1 VQFGGIVLACGAGLG
16 NEINFEKT
24 RWRRCGGHYQNLGGF
39 MLDKTEFYI
48 NGSWVPSQDGH
59 SFPVLNPATED
70 AFATITLGGAKDAEA
85 AIAAAKAAFPAWSM
99 TSPADRAG
107 YLQKLLDVYI
117 ARNDEMGA
125 TISTEMGAP
134 IDMAVS
140 DQAGSGISHL
150 KAFIRALG
158 TMEFQRP
165 LRQGVEGQ
173 DIAFEAAGVA
183 ALITPWNWPMN
194 QVVLKVGAALAAGC
208 TMVLKPSEIAP
219 MSSILFA
226 EMIDEAGF
234 PAGVFNMVNGDGAGV
249 GTILSSHPDIDV
261 VSFTGS
267 TRAGILISKAAA
279 DTVKTVSLELGGK
292 SPNLVFDDCDVDKA
306 VRMGAAF
313 VSIIQANLVMRQLA
327 CWFSEASM
335 IRLLKSP
342 QPKPMPPRLICRQI
356 REITSGLWYLKH
368 NSTRCK
374 A

>member
-1 VQFGGIVLACGAGLG
+1 
-16 NEINFEKT
+16 
-24 RWRRCGGHYQNLGGF
+24 
-39 MLDKTEFYI
+39 M
-48 NGSWVPSQDGH
+48 
-59 SFPVLNPATED
+59 
-70 AFATITLGGAKDAEA
+70 
-85 AIAAAKAAFPAWSM
+85 
-99 TSPADRAG
+99 
-107 YLQKLLDVYI
+107 
-117 ARNDEMGA
+117 
-125 TISTEMGAP
+125 
-134 IDMAVS
+134 
-140 DQAGSGISHL
+140 
-150 KAFIRALG
+150 
-158 TMEFQRP
+158 
-165 LRQGVEGQ
+165 QGVEGQ

-313 VSIIQANLVMRQLA
+313 VSIIQANLVMRQHA

-335 IRLLKSP
+335 IRQLK
-342 QPKPMPPRLICRQI
+342 CRCSQ
-356 REITSGLWYLKH
+356 GQCH
-368 NSTRCK
+368 QG
-374 A
+374 

>member
-1 VQFGGIVLACGAGLG
+1 
-16 NEINFEKT
+16 
-24 RWRRCGGHYQNLGGF
+24 

-59 SFPVLNPATED
+59 GFPVLNPATED

-85 AIAAAKAAFPAWSM
+85 AIAAAKAAFPAWSA
-99 TSPADRAG
+99 TSSTERAG

-267 TRAGILISKAAA
+267 TRA
-279 DTVKTVSLELGGK
+279 
-292 SPNLVFDDCDVDKA
+292 
-306 VRMGAAF
+306 
-313 VSIIQANLVMRQLA
+313 
-327 CWFSEASM
+327 
-335 IRLLKSP
+335 
-342 QPKPMPPRLICRQI
+342 
-356 REITSGLWYLKH
+356 
-368 NSTRCK
+368 
-374 A
+374 

>member
-1 VQFGGIVLACGAGLG
+1 
-16 NEINFEKT
+16 
-24 RWRRCGGHYQNLGGF
+24 
-39 MLDKTEFYI
+39 M
-48 NGSWVPSQDGH
+48 P
-59 SFPVLNPATED
+59 
-70 AFATITLGGAKDAEA
+70 
-85 AIAAAKAAFPAWSM
+85 
-99 TSPADRAG
+99 G
-107 YLQKLLDVYI
+107 YLQKLLDAYI
-117 ARNDEMGA
+117 ARSDEMGA

-279 DTVKTVSLELGGK
+279 DTVKTVSSSQAVRHQVLCKFGRLTNPSK
-292 SPNLVFDDCDVDKA
+292 SPYHFLKVQIYLGLAQK
-306 VRMGAAF
+306 
-313 VSIIQANLVMRQLA
+313 QL
-327 CWFSEASM
+327 CPLIGKQGCLWREA
-335 IRLLKSP
+335 R
-342 QPKPMPPRLICRQI
+342 
-356 REITSGLWYLKH
+356 
-368 NSTRCK
+368 
-374 A
+374 